1 MKIDIIEQDLYIVLF
16 LDIEEIYECHGGQ
29 PLFFVKLYYFMYYE
43 AVFDS
48 FSIGIVWFLSL
59 LIRRS

>member
-1 MKIDIIEQDLYIVLF
+1 VKIDMIEQDFDVVLF
-16 LDIEEIYECHGGQ
+16 FDIEEVDECHGGQ
-29 PLFFVKLYYFMYYE
+29 PLFFVKLYYFVYYE